1 MPINRVQFQKG
12 LSLGEFM
19 IRYGTEEQCMAELAQ
34 SRWPQG
40 FVCPSCRDTRH
51 SVFVRDGRQHFQC
64 CRCRHQA
71 TITSGTIFADTKL
84 PLRLWFLAMYLLT
97 QSKNNVSALEL
108 MRHLGVGY
116 RSAWRLKQKL
126 MTVMAIREE
135 RRVLTGRVEVDDAYL
150 GGEKPGRRGRGSENK
165 VPFVIAVQTCEL
177 GRAQFVRLAP
187 LRFTAEELGQ
197 WAHRALAA
205 DAHLISDGLHGFRAA
220 GAEVGRHERIIV
232 GSGRQAVE
240 HPAFRAVNTVLGNLK
255 TAISGTYHAFNFS
268 KYGHRYLAEAAY
280 RFNRRFDLAAM
291 PARLLRAAAVTAPW
305 PEPRLR
311 LAEIRD

>member
-19 IRYGTEEQCMAELAQ
+19 IRYGTEERCVAALEH
-34 SRWPQG
+34 SRWPSG

-51 SVFVRDGRQHFQC
+51 SVFVRDGRRHFQC

-71 TITSGTIFADTKL
+71 TVTAGTIFADTKL

-135 RRVLTGRVEVDDAYL
+135 RRVLTGRVEIDDAYL

-165 VPFVIAVQTCEL
+165 VPFVIAVQTCEQ
-177 GRAQFVRLAP
+177 GRPQFMRLAP
-187 LRFTAEELGQ
+187 LRFTGDELSR
-197 WAHRALAA
+197 WAHRTLAP
-205 DAHLISDGLHGFRAA
+205 DARIVSDGLHCFRAA
-220 GAEVGRHERIIV
+220 GAEVARHERIVV

-240 HPAFRAVNTVLGNLK
+240 HPAFKAVNTVLGNLK
-255 TAISGTYHAFNFS
+255 TAISGTYHAFDFS

-311 LAEIRD
+311 LAEIRH

>member
-19 IRYGTEEQCMAELAQ
+19 RRYGTEEQCIAALEQ
-34 SRWPQG
+34 SRWPGG

-51 SVFVRDGRQHFQC
+51 SIFVRDGRRHFQC
-64 CRCRHQA
+64 CRCRTQT
-71 TITSGTIFADTKL
+71 TITAGTIFADTKL

-116 RSAWRLKQKL
+116 RAAWRLKQKL
-126 MTVMAIREE
+126 MAVMMIREE
-135 RRVLTGRVEVDDAYL
+135 RRVLKGRVEIDDAYL
-150 GGEKPGRRGRGSENK
+150 GGERPGTTGRGSENK
-165 VPFVIAVQTCEL
+165 IPFVIAVQTCEQ
-177 GRAQFVRLAP
+177 GRPQYMSLAP
-187 LRFTAEELGQ
+187 LRFTNADLSR
-197 WAHRALAA
+197 WAHRALAP
-205 DAHLISDGLHGFRAA
+205 DARIVSDGLHCFRAA
-220 GAEVGRHERIIV
+220 GTEVAAHERIVV
-232 GSGRQAVE
+232 GSGRKAVE
-240 HPAFRAVNTVLGNLK
+240 HSAFKAVNTVLGNLK
-255 TAISGTYHAFNFS
+255 TAINGTYHAFDFS

-291 PARLLRAAAVTAPW
+291 LVRLLRAAAVTAPW

-311 LAEIRD
+311 LAE